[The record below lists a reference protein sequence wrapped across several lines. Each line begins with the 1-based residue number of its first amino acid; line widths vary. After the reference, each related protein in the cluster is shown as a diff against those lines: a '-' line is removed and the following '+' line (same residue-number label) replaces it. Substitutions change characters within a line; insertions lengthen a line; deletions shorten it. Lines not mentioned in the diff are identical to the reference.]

1 MTTHLETAFDEA
13 SPRPASLTASD
24 LLRRPAAEL
33 DALFAAAPAG
43 PIPVG
48 EASGTAIAW
57 PGRIW
62 ARIIAWFARWFLW
75 QGKVFDP
82 VGHCLR
88 NRITAFGFRAI
99 KAEVYAGKSWFD
111 DRDCIVIDYSRTSL
125 VAKFIRDEIRL
136 VAPGLY
142 LGQVY
147 LGQRKK
153 PILKFSVSFQYQPAP
168 KGWRRFWATAA
179 AAVLAF
185 GIYLGVRL
193 NRDEPVTYANLED
206 HFRYGSTGGERDAGV
221 PYWMWKVLPVMFAE
235 FLPEPEKGLAS
246 LGFVYDPKRP
256 QNPDL
261 PVGVSMR
268 NVQGIDRVFLNCA
281 VCHVGTVRDT
291 PESTPRIVTGMPANT
306 LDLQAFERFLFN
318 AATSEKF
325 TPERLGAEM
334 KRIGATDD
342 IINRIA
348 LRYFAV
354 DIGRRRLLFL
364 RDRFKFMDREP
375 DCGPGR
381 VDTFNP
387 PKVLLNFRMDLLPER
402 EWVGNCDLPSVWN
415 QGKRK
420 GMWLHWDGNN
430 NSVAER
436 NRSAAFG
443 TGAIPP
449 TLDRPSMKRMET
461 WLETA
466 TPPDYPYPIDQA
478 LAARGAPIYAEYCAR
493 CHGESGRNFA
503 GELVGQVTPI
513 DEIRTDRHRLDSYTV
528 ELAANQ
534 NLLYAAY
541 PEDRFTHFRKT
552 FGYANHPLDG
562 LWLRA
567 PYLHNGSVPTLRDL
581 LNPSSRRPKVF
592 YRGYDVY
599 DPKNVGFVSD
609 VPAEKS
615 RTFFRYDTAL
625 PGNGNVGHEGRAYG
639 TELPP
644 DAKDA
649 LLEFLKTF

>member
-1 MTTHLETAFDEA
+1 M
-13 SPRPASLTASD
+13 PLTARR
-24 LLRRPAAEL
+24 LLKKPAKDL
-33 DALFAAAPAG
+33 DALFAASPAG
-43 PIPVG
+43 PIPAG
-48 EASGTAIAW
+48 EATGTAIVW

-62 ARIIAWFARWFLW
+62 SRMVAWFARWFLW

-82 VGHCLR
+82 ANACLR
-88 NRITAFGFRAI
+88 NRITPFSLTAI
-99 KAEVYAGKSWFD
+99 KAQVYSGESWFD
-111 DRDCIVIDYSRTSL
+111 GRPCIVIDYSKTSF
-125 VAKFIRDEIRL
+125 VAKFVRDEIRL

-147 LGQRKK
+147 LGQNRK
-153 PILKFSVSFQYQPAP
+153 PALKFSVSYQYQPAP
-168 KGWRRFWATAA
+168 KFARRVAATAA
-179 AAVLAF
+179 AILIIF
-185 GIYLGVRL
+185 GIYLGIRL
-193 NRDEPVTYANLED
+193 NRDEPVVYADLED

-221 PYWMWKVLPVMFAE
+221 PYWLWKVLPVMFSE

-246 LGFVYDPKRP
+246 LGFVFDPTRP
-256 QNPDL
+256 QDPDL
-261 PVGVSMR
+261 PVGVSKR

-291 PESTPRIVTGMPANT
+291 PDSEPRVISGMPANT

-325 TPERLGAEM
+325 TPERLGAAM

-342 IINRIA
+342 LINRLI
-348 LRYFAV
+348 LRYLAV

-375 DCGPGR
+375 DSGPGR

-402 EWVGNCDLPSVWN
+402 EWVGNCDLPSIWN
-415 QGKRK
+415 QGKRE

-430 NSVAER
+430 SSVEER

-443 TGAIPP
+443 TGALPT
-449 TLDRPSMKRMET
+449 TLDRPSLRRMET
-461 WLETA
+461 WLHDA
-466 TPPDYPYPIDQA
+466 TPPNYPYPIDQA
-478 LAARGAPIYAEYCAR
+478 LAARGAPIYREYCAR
-493 CHGESGRNFA
+493 CHGASGTDFT
-503 GELVGQVTPI
+503 GELVGQVTHI
-513 DEIRTDRHRLDSYTV
+513 SEIGTDPHRLDSYTT

-534 NLLYAAY
+534 NLLYAGY
-541 PEDRFTHFRKT
+541 PDDRFQHFRKT

-562 LWLRA
+562 IWLRA

-581 LNPSSRRPKVF
+581 LNPSSQRPRMF
-592 YRGYDVY
+592 YRGYDVF

-609 VPAEKS
+609 VATEGTRS
-615 RTFFRYDTAL
+615 YFRYDTAL
-625 PGNGNVGHEGRAYG
+625 PGNGNAGHEGRAYG

-644 DAKDA
+644 EAKEA
-649 LLEFLKTF
+649 LIEFLKTF